1 MMVGSLEGGI
11 ERGGGHRGM
20 MTERGCR
27 ELWLSM
33 TSPCPMKTVDE
44 KNRRQERATYY

>member
-1 MMVGSLEGGI
+1 MMVVSLEGGI
-11 ERGGGHRGM
+11 ERGGGHRG
-20 MTERGCR
+20 TKTGRGCR

-33 TSPCPMKTVDE
+33 TSSCPMKTVDE